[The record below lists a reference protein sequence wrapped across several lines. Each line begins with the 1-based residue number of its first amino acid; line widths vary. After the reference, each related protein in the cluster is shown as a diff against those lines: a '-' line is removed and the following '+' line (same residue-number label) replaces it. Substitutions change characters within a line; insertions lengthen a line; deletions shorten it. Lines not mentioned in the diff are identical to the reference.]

1 MASEDTEPQ
10 TTDSQPNGGEQ
21 PDEGSD
27 GSSSSLPETQPV
39 QKGPP
44 PLTIPVHAM
53 KEIKAKAQ
61 QKGRAEAAEELA
73 RKFQPLLGL
82 FGASSLD
89 ELEDLDLE
97 EVLAERLE
105 ARKKVASKPMEPEEK
120 KPVKPNPP
128 QKVED
133 KAHKAMLQKQAA
145 ANRAAARAHRKAERL
160 QAQLAASEAERDLR
174 EEAIRAGVQDVDYAL
189 TLLKRDLQR
198 TCKTDDDFAAYDTGE
213 FFQQLRKGKPYLWQ
227 AETEPATT
235 GVDTAAEGGN
245 GGAPAP
251 SGSNGSGSEDSSSAT
266 PRDAMKASAD
276 EYQAMLR
283 ELGLNP

>member
-21 PDEGSD
+21 PDERPD
-27 GSSSSLPETQPV
+27 GSSSSLPDTQPAPT
-39 QKGPP
+39 GPS

-61 QKGRAEAAEELA
+61 QKGRAEAAEELTS
-73 RKFQPLLGL
+73 KLKPLLQL

-89 ELEDLDLE
+89 ELEGLDLGE
-97 EVLAERLE
+97 ALATRLE
-105 ARKKVASKPMEPEEK
+105 ARKKAASKPEEPEEK

-128 QKVED
+128 QVDD
-133 KAHKAMLQKQAA
+133 KAHKAMMRKQAD
-145 ANRAAARAHRKAERL
+145 ANRAAARARRKAEKL

-189 TLLKRDLQR
+189 TLLKRDLQSR
-198 TCKTDDDFAAYDTGE
+198 CKTDDDFASYDTVG
-213 FFQQLRKGKPYLWQ
+213 FFKGLRKDKPYLWQ

-235 GVDTAAEGGN
+235 GVDTAAEGVN

-251 SGSNGSGSEDSSSAT
+251 SGSKGSEGGEGSV
-266 PRDAMKASAD
+266 PRNAMEMSEEELGA
-276 EYQAMLR
+276 LHR
-283 ELGLNP
+283 ELGLNLGP